1 MKCNRLAGAAVMVWA
16 AVLGAGA
23 GCKSN
28 YVTITEPVPPRVNLG
43 QYQAIGLVTFG
54 SKNADQE
61 LRDYCTQEF
70 LRTLQE
76 AQPGTRVIELGTEQE
91 VFASA
96 GTKKW
101 DKATLQSTQDMHGVD
116 VMVVG
121 RFEVKQAGPEI
132 ELSTFTKTLSV
143 EQNVDAT
150 LSTKLVETQ
159 SGATLWSDS
168 SKTRATVAGATFNH
182 RGKGGFG
189 ATDPKA
195 VYGEMVGCLV
205 NEVVDDFRVT
215 YISRRV
221 PRETLEPQAPEAPE
235 APEPVEMVE
244 APETPEAPEVDEV
257 PQAAEGEEPA
267 ANAEWV
273 WD

>member
-1 MKCNRLAGAAVMVWA
+1 MAV
-16 AVLGAGA
+16 GT

-28 YVTITEPVPPRVNLG
+28 YVTITEPVAPRVNLG
-43 QYQAIGLVTFG
+43 QYSTIGLVTFG
-54 SKNADQE
+54 SKQADGA
-61 LRDYCTQEF
+61 LRQYCTQEF
-70 LRTLQE
+70 LRAMQE

-96 GTKKW
+96 GSKKW
-101 DKATLQSTQDMHGVD
+101 DKATLQSLRDMHGVD

-121 RFEVKQAGPEI
+121 RFELQTPTSE
-132 ELSTFTKTLSV
+132 TLSV

-150 LSTKLVETQ
+150 LNTKLVEMQ

-168 SKTRATVAGATFNH
+168 AKTSANVAGATFNH

-215 YISRRV
+215 YITRRV
-221 PRETLEPQAPEAPE
+221 PKQEVQPEPEVAEVAEVAEASEAAEAPQ
-235 APEPVEMVE
+235 VE
-244 APETPEAPEVDEV
+244 PEVAEV
-257 PQAAEGEEPA
+257 QEDQEPA
-267 ANAEWV
+267 ASAEWT

>member
-1 MKCNRLAGAAVMVWA
+1 
-16 AVLGAGA
+16 
-23 GCKSN
+23 
-28 YVTITEPVPPRVNLG
+28 VTITEPVPPRVDLG
-43 QYQAIGLVTFG
+43 QYQAIGLVSFG
-54 SKNADQE
+54 SKDADQE

-70 LRTLQE
+70 LRAMQE

-91 VFASA
+91 LFAAA
-96 GTKKW
+96 GTKRW
-101 DKATLQSTQDMHGVD
+101 DKATLQSIHDTHGVD

-121 RFEVKQAGPEI
+121 RFEVKQAGPDI
-132 ELSTFTKTLSV
+132 ELSTFLKKLSV

-195 VYGEMVGCLV
+195 VCGEMIGGLV

-221 PRETLEPQAPEAPE
+221 PRETLEPPAAETPETPEVAEAPVAPEMAEAPE
-235 APEPVEMVE
+235 APEV
-244 APETPEAPEVDEV
+244 PEAPE
-257 PQAAEGEEPA
+257 AEAEEPT
-267 ANAEWV
+267 AEA
-273 WD
+273 